1 MNFVF
6 GVQIYFTLFVL
17 INQGPGNNFLTRGVD
32 KLRCRFKKQI
42 LWLHYGGGGGVW
54 SMMSGVLGEGRIIV
68 NILWQLD
75 QE

>member
-1 MNFVF
+1 M
-6 GVQIYFTLFVL
+6 
-17 INQGPGNNFLTRGVD
+17 
-32 KLRCRFKKQI
+32 
-42 LWLHYGGGGGVW
+42 GGGGVW